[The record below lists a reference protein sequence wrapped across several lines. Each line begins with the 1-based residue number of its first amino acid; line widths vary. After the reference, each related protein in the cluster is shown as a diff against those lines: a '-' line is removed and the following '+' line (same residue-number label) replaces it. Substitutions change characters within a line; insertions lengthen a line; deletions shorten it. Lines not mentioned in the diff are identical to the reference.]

1 MENDSNTLN
10 RLNDYRR
17 RPRRRVNWRQAAD
30 LLARGLS
37 LEAAA
42 ERLNC
47 SLAVLRRNLRRSP
60 QFRDRI
66 QQAAE
71 QRRLRVQLRF
81 LALGEDAA
89 AHLQPE
95 QAAESRILQWLGSQ
109 AGAGTGRLAAAA
121 LQDTDLAARFA
132 LALGLTT
139 RKRLSAEEANARQV
153 AAMEAMLTQVR
164 SEDDR

>member
-1 MENDSNTLN
+1 MENDSNALN

-30 LLARGLS
+30 LLASGLT
-37 LEAAA
+37 LEVAA

-71 QRRLRVQLRF
+71 QRRLRIQLRF
-81 LALGEDAA
+81 MALGEAA
-89 AHLQPE
+89 AEHLRPDE
-95 QAAESRILQWLGSQ
+95 ALDSRILQWLGNQ
-109 AGAGTGRLAAAA
+109 AGFGRPAAPP
-121 LQDTDLAARFA
+121 LQDTDLAARLA